1 MPTGSPDGAPLR
13 QEDIDVYSSLLPRLP
28 GPIDGTAPP
37 DAVRRLVASGLL
49 HRSGGDHTADTA
61 GEGSDHATYMAVNP
75 GLVCGRRASE
85 ILGEAQEVLGRLLH
99 TQEALAPAVEAY
111 RLHRDSGGYEV
122 HSGLAHINAA
132 IEMATR
138 ECSQEILTS
147 QPGGPRSAEV
157 LAASLPPTLAMLGR
171 GARMKTIY
179 QHNARTSA
187 TTRAFVRT
195 VEEYGAEVRTLD
207 ENFDR
212 LIVFDRK
219 VAFIPSTADR
229 TVAVEV
235 RIPAV
240 VSFLALAFER
250 SWIRAV
256 PFTPPGRD
264 KVTARITDE
273 LELAIMRHVV
283 AGDKDAVT
291 AQQLGISVRRCQE
304 YIARLSARFG
314 SRSRAQLGYL
324 IAKSGV
330 LEGDAEPARTAES
343 VPATAA
349 ERVRATAAERVPGP
363 VAEKVRATVAERVPG
378 PDQAHRVPFLSSL
391 CSPD

>member
-1 MPTGSPDGAPLR
+1 MWVDEQGGWPLR
-13 QEDIDVYSSLLPRLP
+13 QEDIEAYASLLPRLP
-28 GPIDGTAPP
+28 GPIDGAAPP

-49 HRSGGDHTADTA
+49 HRSDGDDGDRDASDGDSHGT
-61 GEGSDHATYMAVNP
+61 GSATYMAVNP
-75 GLVCGRRASE
+75 GHVCSRRAAK
-85 ILGEAQEVLGRLLH
+85 ILEEAQEVVGRLMRS
-99 TQEALAPAVEAY
+99 QETLAPAVEAY
-111 RLHRDSGGYEV
+111 RRHRDSGGYEV

-132 IEMATR
+132 IEIATR
-138 ECSQEILTS
+138 ECHEEILTS

-157 LAASLPPTLAMLGR
+157 LADSLPPTLAMLGR

-187 TTRAFVRT
+187 ATRAYVRT
-195 VEEYGAEVRTLD
+195 IEEHGAEVRTLD

-212 LIVFDRK
+212 LIIFDRK

-240 VSFLALAFER
+240 VDFLAVAFER

-264 KVTARITDE
+264 RVTARITDE
-273 LELAIMRHVV
+273 LELAILRHVV

-330 LEGDAEPARTAES
+330 LEADSAEIPES
-343 VPATAA
+343 AA
-349 ERVRATAAERVPGP
+349 CTKAVPGSVHVSRFP
-363 VAEKVRATVAERVPG
+363 AFSGA
-378 PDQAHRVPFLSSL
+378 D
-391 CSPD
+391 

>member
-1 MPTGSPDGAPLR
+1 MDGTGAHSDPGEDGPIR
-13 QEDIDVYSSLLPRLP
+13 PEDIQVYASLLPGLP
-28 GPIDGTAPP
+28 GPADDAPP
-37 DAVRRLVASGLL
+37 ETLRRLVAYGLL
-49 HRSGGDHTADTA
+49 YRDDGSSDDDSSSSSSSDNDGNGDNEGNDGG
-61 GEGSDHATYMAVNP
+61 SRPNRATYLPVNP
-75 GLVCGRRASE
+75 GLVCGRRARA
-85 ILGEAQEVLGRLLH
+85 ILGEAQEALDRLVR
-99 TQEALAPAVEAY
+99 TQETLAPAVEAY
-111 RLHRDSGGYEV
+111 RHYRDLGDYEV
-122 HSGLAHINAA
+122 HSGLARINEA
-132 IEMATR
+132 IELVAR
-138 ECSQEILTS
+138 ECHEEILTS

-157 LAASLPPTLAMLGR
+157 LASSLPPTLAMLAR

-187 TTRAFVRT
+187 ATRAYVRT
-195 VEEYGAEVRTLD
+195 VEEHGAEVRTLD

-212 LIVFDRK
+212 LIIFDRK

-240 VSFLALAFER
+240 VSFLVGSFER

-273 LELAIMRHVV
+273 LELAILRHVV

-330 LEGDAEPARTAES
+330 LEEAAQSEEANGAFTEPVQ
-343 VPATAA
+343 VPRLSA
-349 ERVRATAAERVPGP
+349 
-363 VAEKVRATVAERVPG
+363 
-378 PDQAHRVPFLSSL
+378 LSSV
-391 CSPD
+391 SASD

>member
-1 MPTGSPDGAPLR
+1 MDGTGPHGGRGERGEWGEWGYRGGQSDGGDDGPVR
-13 QEDIDVYSSLLPRLP
+13 PEDIQVYTSLLPRLP
-28 GPIDGTAPP
+28 GPADDVPP
-37 DAVRRLVASGLL
+37 ESLRRLVAYGLL
-49 HRSGGDHTADTA
+49 YRDNDGNGGDRAGGAD
-61 GEGSDHATYMAVNP
+61 GSGSADGATYLPVNP
-75 GLVCGRRASE
+75 GLVCGRRARA
-85 ILGEAQEVLGRLLH
+85 ILGEAQEALDRLVRS
-99 TQEALAPAVEAY
+99 QETLAPAVEAY
-111 RLHRDSGGYEV
+111 RHYRDLGDYEV
-122 HSGLAHINAA
+122 HSGLSRINAA
-132 IEMATR
+132 IELATR
-138 ECSQEILTS
+138 ECHEEILTS

-157 LAASLPPTLAMLGR
+157 LASSLPPTLAMLAR

-187 TTRAFVRT
+187 ATRAYVRT
-195 VEEYGAEVRTLD
+195 VEEHGAEVRTLD

-212 LIVFDRK
+212 LIIFDRK
-219 VAFIPSTADR
+219 VAFIPSAADR
-229 TVAVEV
+229 TVAVEI

-240 VSFLALAFER
+240 VSFLVGSFER
-250 SWIRAV
+250 SWMRAV

-273 LELAIMRHVV
+273 LELAILRHVV

-330 LEGDAEPARTAES
+330 LEGSGQGEEASGAVPEPVQ
-343 VPATAA
+343 VPRLSA
-349 ERVRATAAERVPGP
+349 
-363 VAEKVRATVAERVPG
+363 
-378 PDQAHRVPFLSSL
+378 LSSA
-391 CSPD
+391 SASD